1 MIKINLEHFLCPN
14 SRDIE
19 NDANSECS
27 SLENEIQ
34 KGKWIANEMTF
45 NKNQRRQ
52 AGFSSVLQSS
62 KWETK
67 KELSK
72 KSKSYTKM
80 TTQDMAET
88 EVDVKENLLMPIS
101 IDINFSVL
109 GK

>member
-52 AGFSSVLQSS
+52 VGFSSVLQSS
-62 KWETK
+62 KK